1 MERLIDG
8 QLARWKENKRR
19 KPLILRGARQ
29 VGKTYSLR
37 KFGEDNFDAI
47 VVVDLERNPDWHRIF
62 EGNLDAK
69 RICSDLEILS
79 KQKIVPGRTLVFF
92 DEIQACPRAITA
104 LRYFFEEMPELHVV
118 AAGSL
123 LEFAMKDISFPVG
136 RIQFLRLSPLCF
148 AEYLRAIGNE
158 RAGEV
163 ILSPPGRT
171 SEAVHQ
177 LLLEELRRYFFIG
190 GMPESVKAYAETGS
204 MRESFEVQSEICE
217 TYRMDFAKYSPQVDK
232 QCLNT
237 VLTSISQSVGGQI
250 KYARLSRD
258 FSSPTVKKAFHL
270 LCQANVI
277 RKIASANPSGLPLG
291 TTASEKVF
299 KAILVDMGLMRYLS
313 GMPAEV
319 EYGKADLLGIY
330 QGATAEQFV
339 GQEMLSNRGEDL
351 RYWSR
356 SAKSSTAEVDY
367 IKVID
372 GQITPIEVK
381 SGVSGK
387 LKSLHLF
394 LKTYK
399 NSAWGMVFSSRPY
412 EELPEERIRFIP
424 LYFAFSACRDSKTD
438 PL

>member
-1 MERLIDG
+1 MERLIESE
-8 QLARWKENKRR
+8 LSKWKVSKRR

-37 KFGEDNFDAI
+37 KFGENHFDTI
-47 VVVDLERNPDWHRIF
+47 VMVNLERNTDWHRVF
-62 EGNLDAK
+62 EGNLGAK

-79 KQKIVPGRTLVFF
+79 KQKIVPGKSLVFF

-136 RIQFLRLSPLCF
+136 RIQFLHLSPLCF
-148 AEYLRAIGNE
+148 AEYLRAIGNGG
-158 RAGEV
+158 AAEV
-163 ILSPPGRT
+163 ILSPPGRI
-171 SEAVHQ
+171 SEAIHQ
-177 LLLEELRRYFFIG
+177 LLLQELRRYFFTG
-190 GMPESVKAYAETGS
+190 GMPESVMAYTETGS
-204 MRESFEVQSEICE
+204 MSESFEVQAEICE

-232 QCLNT
+232 RCLNA
-237 VLTSISQSVGGQI
+237 VLTSISESVGGQI

-277 RKIASANPSGLPLG
+277 RKIISANPSGLPLG
-291 TTASEKVF
+291 TTPAKNVF
-299 KAILVDMGLMRYLS
+299 KAILVDIGLMRYLS
-313 GMPAEV
+313 GMPTDV

-330 QGATAEQFV
+330 RGATAEQFV
-339 GQEMLSNRGEDL
+339 GQEMLSSRGEDL
-351 RYWSR
+351 HYWSR

-367 IKVID
+367 VVVID
-372 GQITPIEVK
+372 GRITPIEVK
-381 SGVSGK
+381 SGVSGR

-399 NSAWGMVFSSRPY
+399 NSPWGIVFSSRPY
-412 EELPEERIRFIP
+412 EDLPEKRIRFIP
-424 LYFAFSACRDSKTD
+424 LYFAYSACKEKRGHT
-438 PL
+438 